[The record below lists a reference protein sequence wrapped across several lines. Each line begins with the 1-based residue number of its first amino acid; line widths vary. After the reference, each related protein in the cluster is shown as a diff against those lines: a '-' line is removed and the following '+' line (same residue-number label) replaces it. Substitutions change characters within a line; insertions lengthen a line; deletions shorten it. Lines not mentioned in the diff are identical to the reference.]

1 LYFYI
6 SKLDQSHFFIYYCL
20 IVYYCT
26 CTALLDSFFL
36 KNWHPTSGVLLLL
49 LFLLEQI
56 QPDVAPDATTVTY
69 SGVTVKKFLD
79 GTNKDEALSG
89 NGNTEGG

>member
-1 LYFYI
+1 
-6 SKLDQSHFFIYYCL
+6 
-20 IVYYCT
+20 
-26 CTALLDSFFL
+26 
-36 KNWHPTSGVLLLL
+36 VLLLL